1 MNAGQYIDLALDD
14 DYVRTQMR
22 EAAVHAR
29 KAFVR
34 GRNQPTKRAVQ
45 DQKLLDHIAAAAASM
60 QEAVRSLGEPRHKP
74 AHRRARTARL
84 LVLALAV
91 GAAAAYADR
100 RMAHVSRAVAA
111 EPPH

>member
-45 DQKLLDHIAAAAASM
+45 DQKLLDHIAAAA
-60 QEAVRSLGEPRHKP
+60 
-74 AHRRARTARL
+74 
-84 LVLALAV
+84 
-91 GAAAAYADR
+91 YADR